1 MEKEAASSVQSTMSK
16 AKANQGSFDEKAVVE
31 EIIAGN
37 SNAYRRIVEKYS
49 ARVLAFCRSRMR
61 SEEDARDAAQ
71 EVFIRAYASLASF
84 RSNEN
89 FASWLFAIA
98 ANNVRTHFRLF
109 SSRKHK
115 EEAFAKEIA
124 VAPIPD
130 PAEEA
135 EQNLRAEALRQAVAS
150 LPLDLRKP
158 VELYYFAELSVE
170 ETASV
175 LKLGQ
180 EAVKSRLFRA
190 RKALRQAIEKSK
202 ASSHPFA
209 EPEPAAHQRADHVQ
223 PKQSS

>member
-1 MEKEAASSVQSTMSK
+1 MQSAMSK
-16 AKANQGSFDEKAVVE
+16 AEANQGNLDEKAAVE
-31 EIIAGN
+31 EILAGN

-49 ARVLAFCRSRMR
+49 ARVLAFCRMRMR

-124 VAPIPD
+124 TAPIPD

-135 EQNLRAEALRQAVAS
+135 EQNLRAEALRQAVLS
-150 LPLDLRKP
+150 LPPDLRKP
-158 VELYYFAELSVE
+158 VELYYFAGLSIE

-190 RKALRQAIEKSK
+190 RKALRQAFENSK
-202 ASSHPFA
+202 APSKPLA
-209 EPEPAAHQRADHVQ
+209 EPEPASHQYADHVQ

>member
-1 MEKEAASSVQSTMSK
+1 MEKEAAGAMQSAMHK
-16 AKANQGSFDEKAVVE
+16 ADTHQENLDEKAIIE
-31 EIIAGN
+31 EILAGN
-37 SNAYRRIVEKYS
+37 SNAYRLIIEKYS
-49 ARVLAFCRSRMR
+49 ARVLAFCRMRMR

-115 EEAFAKEIA
+115 EDALAKEIA
-124 VAPIPD
+124 TAPIPD

-135 EQNLRAEALRQAVAS
+135 EQNLHAEMLRRAVLS
-150 LPLDLRKP
+150 LPLDLRRP
-158 VELYYFAELSVE
+158 VELYYFAGLSIE

-190 RKALRQAIEKSK
+190 RKALRK
-202 ASSHPFA
+202 AFENRKAPSEPHA
-209 EPEPAAHQRADHVQ
+209 EPEPASQRYVDHVQ

>member
-1 MEKEAASSVQSTMSK
+1 MQSAMSK
-16 AKANQGSFDEKAVVE
+16 AEANQEYLNEKAIIA
-31 EIIAGN
+31 EILAGN
-37 SNAYRRIVEKYS
+37 SNAYRWLVEKYG

-84 RSNEN
+84 RSDED
-89 FASWLFAIA
+89 FAPWLFAIA
-98 ANNVRTHFRLF
+98 ANNVRSHFRLF
-109 SSRKHK
+109 SSKKHK
-115 EEAFAKEIA
+115 EEAIANEIA

-130 PAEEA
+130 PAEKA
-135 EQNLRAEALRQAVAS
+135 EQNLLAEALRRAVAS
-150 LPLDLRKP
+150 LPADLRVP

-180 EAVKSRLFRA
+180 EAIKSRLFRA
-190 RKALRQAIEKSK
+190 RKALRHAIETSK
-202 ASSHPFA
+202 ASSNPFA
-209 EPEPAAHQRADHVQ
+209 EKDHTTRQHADSVQ